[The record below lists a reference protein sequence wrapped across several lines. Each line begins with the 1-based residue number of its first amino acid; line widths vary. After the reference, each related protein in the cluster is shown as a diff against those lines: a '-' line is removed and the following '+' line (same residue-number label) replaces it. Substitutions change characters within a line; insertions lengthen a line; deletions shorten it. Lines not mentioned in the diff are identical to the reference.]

1 MAESLLLSLAGGA
14 AGLGVAHF
22 GVKLIMA
29 FLAGQIPRATEVR
42 LDATVLGF
50 TLAASLITGVLAG
63 LWPSWRS
70 SRVDVNDALKLG
82 SGRGD
87 SESSRRFTR
96 SILVTAEVA
105 LSLMLLIGA
114 GLTIRS
120 LWILNG
126 ISPGLDPHNV
136 LTMSVAIPSA
146 TYAGR
151 PRQIQ
156 FFSEALHN
164 IRAIPGVESAGTTDT
179 LPLTGG
185 GSMQPVVI
193 EGRPAAVFAEQ
204 PEVAV
209 RRIGT
214 QYLHSLHIPLLRGR
228 DFTEGDTQ
236 KTTPVVL
243 ISESMATQFWPGQDP
258 TGHQIVLSFVPD
270 TTLEVV
276 GVVGDVKDN
285 GLDVLQPVPTLY
297 APHAQFGGGGM
308 SLVVRTKLPP
318 ASMTQAVVDAVR
330 RVDHELPLTEIKT
343 MDDVIA
349 ESLSQRRFTMMVLA
363 AFAGLALILSAV
375 GIYSVLSYTV
385 RKRLREISIRMAVG
399 AQVGD
404 VLRLVVMEAMKPAV
418 LGIVLGLAGAQ
429 ALTRML
435 AAQVYGV
442 AVTDPATYA
451 VTSLGL
457 IAVALAASIIPA
469 WRAAR
474 VDPLKSL
481 RDD

>member
-1 MAESLLLSLAGGA
+1 
-14 AGLGVAHF
+14 
-22 GVKLIMA
+22 
-29 FLAGQIPRATEVR
+29 
-42 LDATVLGF
+42 
-50 TLAASLITGVLAG
+50 
-63 LWPSWRS
+63 
-70 SRVDVNDALKLG
+70 
-82 SGRGD
+82 
-87 SESSRRFTR
+87 
-96 SILVTAEVA
+96 
-105 LSLMLLIGA
+105 
-114 GLTIRS
+114 
-120 LWILNG
+120 
-126 ISPGLDPHNV
+126 
-136 LTMSVAIPSA
+136 
-146 TYAGR
+146 
-151 PRQIQ
+151 
-156 FFSEALHN
+156 
-164 IRAIPGVESAGTTDT
+164 
-179 LPLTGG
+179 
-185 GSMQPVVI
+185 
-193 EGRPAAVFAEQ
+193 
-204 PEVAV
+204 
-209 RRIGT
+209 
-214 QYLHSLHIPLLRGR
+214 
-228 DFTEGDTQ
+228 
-236 KTTPVVL
+236 
-243 ISESMATQFWPGQDP
+243 
-258 TGHQIVLSFVPD
+258 
-270 TTLEVV
+270 
-276 GVVGDVKDN
+276 
-285 GLDVLQPVPTLY
+285 
-297 APHAQFGGGGM
+297 M

-349 ESLSQRRFTMMVLA
+349 ESLSQRRFTMTLLA

-385 RKRLREISIRMAVG
+385 RERLREISIRTAVG

-429 ALTRML
+429 ALTGML